1 MNFIER
7 TSCNPMSYALLDNA
21 SLTAVQRLLGNIE
34 TRGKFSTD
42 GDIVALEHVVEAIL
56 FYNEVACLNDYKPE
70 YRESRQRDF
79 PFIRFLEPS
88 EFGLPTVREIAAK
101 EAAKF
106 KPIIRGGEFADADF
120 KAFFDQVRMHIICTW
135 DMAASVYYLTMKM
148 LGQPNTEEFEKYTE
162 ISAAIFNELTDS
174 QNTGAEWDKSV
185 ELFDSR
191 GQRIDQGYVIPD
203 ARWAGGKTGGATMAL
218 QAFVAALNWL
228 AQRTIYYSLAARHLH
243 ADTFLHPIR
252 GDFQL
257 HYMNKTG
264 VFGYDFVHAVIDA
277 LNLRASSVVADL
289 INRFTAHALRLE
301 LPMFSAWLVQQTGD
315 VSAVIRA
322 ALELRGARE
331 FSDARYQLLQIR
343 EAYDDDDLAAAGK
356 KAAAMIK
363 SVEKVFSELKR
374 KYGANGGGK
383 IPLTAVATVYNPV
396 AKVTGWPA
404 LPPLKAGI
412 PIPEFIQRAIPR
424 KGMALIYRN
433 IANELPRIWKL
444 GEVRRQ
450 LTARVHESAKSPFSP
465 KAEDPKYRHAHS
477 HWKSPM

>member
-1 MNFIER
+1 MTFATR
-7 TSCNPMSYALLDNA
+7 TICNPMSYALLDNA

-34 TRGKFSTD
+34 TRGKFSID

-56 FYNEVACLNDYKPE
+56 FYNEVACLDDYKPA

-79 PFIRFLEPS
+79 PFVRFLDPS
-88 EFGLPTVREIAAK
+88 EFGLPAVKEIAAR

-106 KPIIRGGEFADADF
+106 RPIIRGD
-120 KAFFDQVRMHIICTW
+120 
-135 DMAASVYYLTMKM
+135 
-148 LGQPNTEEFEKYTE
+148 EFEKYTE

-174 QNTGAEWDKSV
+174 ENAGAQWDKSV

-191 GQRIDQGYVIPD
+191 GQRINQGYVIPD
-203 ARWAGGKTGGATMAL
+203 AKWAGGKTGGATMAL

-228 AQRTIYYSLAARHLH
+228 AQRTMYYSFAARHLH
-243 ADTFLHPIR
+243 ADTSLHPIR

-264 VFGYDFVHAVIDA
+264 VFGYDFVHALIDA
-277 LNLRASSVVADL
+277 LNVRASSVVADL

-315 VSAVIRA
+315 VRDVIRA
-322 ALELRGARE
+322 ALELRSAPE
-331 FSDARYQLLQIR
+331 FSDARYQLLQLR

-356 KAAAMIK
+356 KAAAIIK

-383 IPLTAVATVYNPV
+383 IPLTAVATVYNPI
-396 AKVTGWPA
+396 AKVAGWPT

-424 KGMALIYRN
+424 KGMAVIYRN

-450 LTARVHESAKSPFSP
+450 LTARVQESTKSPFSP
-465 KAEDPKYRHAHS
+465 KTEDPKYRHAHS